1 MLYPEAIGFYKK
13 QPGMVNGRAWYSNDN
28 DYDTSNDK
36 HNDYAIYLADNGNWH
51 INNMKNIGTSSSDIW
66 TSGKYMCPQN
76 SNNRW
81 KYWYMPNTKE
91 QKVMEDPSLVV
102 IG

>member
-13 QPGMVNGRAWYSNDN
+13 QPGMVNGRAWYNKHN
-28 DYDTSNDK
+28 K

-51 INNMKNIGTSSSDIW
+51 INNRKNIGTSSSDIW

-81 KYWYMPNTKE
+81 KYWYMPNTKD

-102 IG
+102 IGKYQVF